1 MRIKVGPSA
10 ALIVVAV
17 AVWAGSVESIESAGR
32 FAALVGTTN
41 FGDATLAV
49 KDRVN
54 ANPSIA
60 AAGQFAAVAWG
71 ATEKD
76 GPTDVFVAVSRNAG
90 RAFDRPV
97 RVNDV
102 TGDASLSGEQPPRL
116 SLVPRNGR
124 DPSVVVVWTSKAAG
138 GTRLLQSRSDDG
150 GTSFSRALRVPSGDG
165 AGNRGWES
173 ITTDRDGHV
182 VAIWLDHRELAGA
195 AKQTAPM
202 HHEGQDHTGH
212 AEPAADGSARAQL
225 SKLYFGRLDG
235 ADTPR
240 ALTGGVCY
248 CCKTAVATGPDG
260 SLFAAWRHVYP
271 GNIRDIAF
279 TVSRDGGRTFAAP
292 LRVSDDR
299 WVLDGCPE
307 NGPAMAVDGR
317 NRLHMVWPT
326 LVNGSTSGSE
336 PTLALFYAVSSDGR
350 QFTPRARI
358 PTEGLP
364 RHPQIAI
371 AASGSVVA
379 AWDEQ
384 WKGTRRVVMG
394 RVIANGREPVRFTR
408 EILGAAG
415 AVYPA
420 VAAVADGV
428 AVAWTNGPA
437 ERSVIH
443 VERLAGSGAGR

>member
-1 MRIKVGPSA
+1 
-10 ALIVVAV
+10 
-17 AVWAGSVESIESAGR
+17 
-32 FAALVGTTN
+32 
-41 FGDATLAV
+41 
-49 KDRVN
+49 
-54 ANPSIA
+54 
-60 AAGQFAAVAWG
+60 
-71 ATEKD
+71 
-76 GPTDVFVAVSRNAG
+76 
-90 RAFDRPV
+90 
-97 RVNDV
+97 
-102 TGDASLSGEQPPRL
+102 
-116 SLVPRNGR
+116 
-124 DPSVVVVWTSKAAG
+124 
-138 GTRLLQSRSDDG
+138 
-150 GTSFSRALRVPSGDG
+150 VPSGDG

-182 VAIWLDHRELAGA
+182 VAVWLDHRELAGA

-235 ADTPR
+235 SDMPR

-248 CCKTAVATGPDG
+248 CCKTALATGTDG

-317 NRLHMVWPT
+317 NRLHIVWPT
-326 LVNGSTSGSE
+326 LVNGSTPGSE

-350 QFTPRARI
+350 QFTPRERI

-371 AASGSVVA
+371 DASGSVVT

-384 WKGTRRVVMG
+384 VKGTRRVVIG
-394 RVIANGREPVRFTR
+394 RAIVNGREPARFTR

-415 AVYPA
+415 AVYPT

-428 AVAWTNGPA
+428 TVAWTNGPP
-437 ERSVIH
+437 EGSVIR
-443 VERLAGSGAGR
+443 VERLPNSGAGR